1 MSTYK
6 ELVYMVLDELKLAS
20 DDSFF
25 TEDHVIFLLNKYR
38 AFILKQRY
46 ADIRKQIPD
55 SNYSTVEVN
64 LDLVMYDPSIG
75 GIHLKSTSKIPDMLN
90 IGVTSVHPIN
100 YFCDSVTYISKN
112 RMRYVGSNMYLKNI
126 IYASLGVDN
135 HLYLKSSNPQFK
147 HLEKVHITGIFENP
161 TELLSENDAVMDAKF
176 PLEEA
181 LIPPVIELIVKELS
195 SGILR
200 PEDTENNAADD
211 LGKLS
216 NFLARNV
223 KSDLSKK
230 IFD

>member
-6 ELVYMVLDELKLAS
+6 ELVYLVLDELKLSS

-55 SNYSTVEVN
+55 SNYSTVEVK
-64 LDLVMYDPSIG
+64 LIVKPFDPSIG
-75 GIHLKSTSKIPDMLN
+75 GLHLKSLDKIPNLIN
-90 IGVTSVHPIN
+90 IGAPSIHPEN
-100 YFCDSVTYISKN
+100 YFCDSVSLISKN
-112 RMRYVGSNMYLKNI
+112 RMRYVGYNKYMQNI
-126 IYASLGVDN
+126 IYAALGPDN

-147 HLEKVHITGIFENP
+147 HLEKVYMTGVLEDP
-161 TELLSENDAVMDAKF
+161 TILLDDDILEAKF

-181 LIPPVIELIVKELS
+181 LIPPVVELVVKELS
-195 SGILR
+195 NGILR
-200 PEDTENNAADD
+200 PEDTQNNASDD
-211 LGKLS
+211 LGNLS

-223 KSDLSKK
+223 KSDLAKK

>member
-6 ELVYMVLDELKLAS
+6 ELVYLVLDELKLSS

-46 ADIRKQIPD
+46 ADVRKQIPD
-55 SNYSTVEVN
+55 SNYSTVEVK
-64 LDLVMYDPSIG
+64 LTVKPFDPSIG
-75 GIHLKSTSKIPDMLN
+75 GLHLKSSEKIPDLIN
-90 IGVTSVHPIN
+90 VGAPSIHPEN
-100 YFCDSVTYISKN
+100 YFCDSVSLISKN
-112 RMRYVGSNMYLKNI
+112 RMRYVGHNKYMQNI
-126 IYASLGVDN
+126 IYAALGPDN

-147 HLEKVHITGIFENP
+147 HLEKVYMTGVLEDP
-161 TELLSENDAVMDAKF
+161 TDLVNDDILEEKF

-181 LIPPVIELIVKELS
+181 LIPPVIELVVKELS
-195 SGILR
+195 NGILR

-223 KSDLSKK
+223 KSDLAKK